1 MKRCNP
7 FFATLVAL
15 ALGASTALAQTSTTS
30 PLQDPSTGSA
40 QLKSIEAIN
49 FGPAGLLLIG
59 DGKGKQVVA
68 IDTGD
73 TTPIKWTRT
82 EMANI
87 VDELAGRLGV
97 TAKDIKIRKISV
109 NPASQ
114 TAYIAV
120 QSLAAK
126 KDIILTVDGNG
137 KVKEFSTDNVKF
149 RAFPLPAD
157 QMVKLVTDIAWAGD
171 RIVVAT
177 QASTATFQSKIF
189 SIMAPLGKETSCGCI
204 STETFHTGHNAWE
217 TNAPLRTMVPYEENG
232 KKFLMGSFTCT
243 PIVRYALDD
252 IQAGAKVTG
261 TSVVELGQG
270 NTPQSMFVYEKGG
283 KKYVLMN
290 NMRMEKM
297 QSSNPVGPSQY
308 WTAKVDFDLLKETKN
323 VNKDALW
330 RTKAKANVSQTERAT
345 VANDY
350 HGVTHMDQLDGERAL
365 VIRTD
370 VKGTRLQVL
379 PLP

>member
-1 MKRCNP
+1 MKRCVP
-7 FFATLVAL
+7 YFATLAAL
-15 ALGASTALAQTSTTS
+15 AVGASSALAQAS

-40 QLKSIEAIN
+40 QLKSIEAIS

-73 TTPIKWTRT
+73 TTPVKWTRM
-82 EMANI
+82 EMANL
-87 VDELAGRLGV
+87 VEDLAGRLGV
-97 TAKDIKIRKISV
+97 SAADIKIRKIAV

-114 TAYIAV
+114 TVYLAV

-126 KDIILTVDGNG
+126 KDILLTVDGNG
-137 KVKEFSTDNVKF
+137 KVKEFSTENVKF

-189 SIMAPLGKETSCGCI
+189 SITAPLGSAASCGSF
-204 STETFHTGHNAWE
+204 STETFHTGHDKWE
-217 TNAPLRTMVPYEENG
+217 TDAPLRVMVPYEENG
-232 KKFLMGSFTCT
+232 KKFLIGSFTCT
-243 PIVRYALDD
+243 PIVRYALEDV
-252 IQAGAKVTG
+252 QPGAKITG

-283 KKYVLMN
+283 KKFILMN
-290 NMRMEKM
+290 NVRMGAM
-297 QSSNPVGPSQY
+297 QKSNPVGPSEY

-323 VNKDALW
+323 VNKNALW
-330 RTKAKANVSQTERAT
+330 RTKVKANVSQTERAT

-350 HGVTHMDQLDGERAL
+350 HGVTHMDQLDSERAL
-365 VIRTD
+365 VIRKD
-370 VKGTRLQVL
+370 EKGVRLQVL

>member
-1 MKRCNP
+1 MKRCLTIV
-7 FFATLVAL
+7 ATLAAL
-15 ALGASTALAQTSTTS
+15 AFGASSANAQNS

-40 QLKSIEAIN
+40 QLKSIEAIA
-49 FGPAGLLLIG
+49 FGPAGLLLVG

-73 TTPIKWTRT
+73 TTPIKWTNT
-82 EMANI
+82 EIANI
-87 VDELAGRLGV
+87 AEELAGRLGV
-97 TAKDIKIRKISV
+97 TAKDIKIRKIAV

-114 TAYIAV
+114 TVYLAV

-137 KVKEFSTDNVKF
+137 KVKEFSTENVKF
-149 RAFPLPAD
+149 RAVPLPTD

-171 RIVVAT
+171 RIVVST

-189 SIMAPLGKETSCGCI
+189 SIMAPLGKETTCGCF
-204 STETFHTGHNAWE
+204 STDTFHTGHDKWE
-217 TNAPLRTMVPYEENG
+217 TNAPLRVMLPYEENG

-252 IQAGAKVTG
+252 VQPGAKITG

-270 NTPQSMFVYEKGG
+270 NTPQSLFVYEKGG
-283 KKYVLMN
+283 KKYILMN
-290 NMRMEKM
+290 NFRMEMM
-297 QSSNPVGPSQY
+297 QGKNPVGPSPY

-323 VNKDALW
+323 VNKTALW
-330 RTKAKANVSQTERAT
+330 RTKTKASISETERAT
-345 VANDY
+345 VASGF
-350 HGVTHMDQLDGERAL
+350 HGVMHMDKLDGERAV

-370 VKGTRLQVL
+370 EKGLRLQVL

>member
-1 MKRCNP
+1 MKRCIV
-7 FFATLVAL
+7 FSATLAAL
-15 ALGASTALAQTSTTS
+15 AFGASSALAQASPPS

-40 QLKSIEAIN
+40 QLKSIEAIS
-49 FGPAGLLLIG
+49 FGPGGLLLIG

-87 VDELAGRLGV
+87 TEELAGRLGM
-97 TAKDIKIRKISV
+97 TAKDIKIRKVAV

-114 TAYIAV
+114 TVYIAV

-126 KDIILTVDGNG
+126 KDILLTVDGNG
-137 KVKEFSTDNVKF
+137 KVKEFSTDSVKF
-149 RAFPLPAD
+149 RAVPLPAD
-157 QMVKLVTDIAWAGD
+157 QMVTLVTDITWAGD
-171 RIVVAT
+171 RILVAT
-177 QASTATFQSKIF
+177 QAGTATFKSKIF
-189 SIMAPLGKETSCGCI
+189 SVMAPLGKETSCGTY

-217 TNAPLRTMVPYEENG
+217 TNAPIRTVVSYEENG
-232 KKFLMGSFTCT
+232 KRYLVGSFTCT
-243 PIVRYALDD
+243 PIVKYALSDVQPGTKL
-252 IQAGAKVTG
+252 IG

-270 NTPQSMFVYEKGG
+270 NTPQDMFVYEKGG
-283 KKYVLMN
+283 KKFILMN

-323 VNKDALW
+323 VNEKALW
-330 RTKAKANVSQTERAT
+330 RTKAKAAVSQTERAT

-350 HGVTHMDQLDGERAL
+350 HGVTHMDQLDGDRAL
-365 VIRTD
+365 VIRQD
-370 VKGTRLQVL
+370 AQGVRLQVL